1 MKQYKFIFT
10 YELVLKGETVEF
22 EIPFLIRHYDFGE
35 ACIKADEFVDE
46 TLCNFKTPTSTIRF
60 ESVWDLEESK

>member
-10 YELVLKGETVEF
+10 YELVLNGETFEF
-22 EIPFLIRHYDFGE
+22 EIPFFIKHYDLGE

-46 TLCNFKTPTSTIRF
+46 SLYNFKTPMSTIRF
-60 ESVWDLEESK
+60 ESVWDLEG